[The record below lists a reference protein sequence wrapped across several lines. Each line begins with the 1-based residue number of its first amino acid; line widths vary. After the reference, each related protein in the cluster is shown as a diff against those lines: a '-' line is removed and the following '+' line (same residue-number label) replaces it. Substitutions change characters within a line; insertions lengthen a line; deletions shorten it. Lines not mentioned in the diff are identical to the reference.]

1 VTKAQT
7 TTTAS
12 TVESSLPSETRGKD
26 GKFLPGKS
34 GNPNGRPK
42 GRKNQITVLKQDLE
56 IAIRERMDPEKV
68 QAVVDS
74 MFAEALNGNVGAGK
88 LILDKI
94 MSNAKEAEE
103 EKDTGGGLKIVIEQ
117 ANIDSLAK
125 SDNIIDIKPEVIPN
139 VEEE

>member
-1 VTKAQT
+1 
-7 TTTAS
+7 
-12 TVESSLPSETRGKD
+12 
-26 GKFLPGKS
+26 
-34 GNPNGRPK
+34 
-42 GRKNQITVLKQDLE
+42 
-56 IAIRERMDPEKV
+56 MDPEKV